1 MKQAERDLSCSSR
14 RAFSIH
20 KGSMGSHPSPISLGS
35 LEEKA
40 FSKGVVFEKES
51 NHLSLCIIA
60 CSGNISSLGSKCSQ
74 CADPGSS
81 LRWGLLGLQ
90 PSGSQLPGAD
100 RGCRHTRLFSPD
112 TVTFWPSS
120 HLPLSYRRPR
130 LPVLSL
136 PEQSRPLNS
145 GRAGSQISLPVCSTE
160 KHIIFLCRDRNVFLI
175 YHPLPRL
182 GLLLES
188 VLFLFLK
195 NMFAVLTIFF

>member
-60 CSGNISSLGSKCSQ
+60 CSMSISSLGSKCSQ

-81 LRWGLLGLQ
+81 LRWWGLLGLQ
-90 PSGSQLPGAD
+90 PSGSQRPGAD
-100 RGCRHTRLFSPD
+100 RGCRHTCLFSPD

-130 LPVLSL
+130 CLSSPCL
-136 PEQSRPLNS
+136 SKAVPSIQEGQEARSVFQSVAQR
-145 GRAGSQISLPVCSTE
+145 ST
-160 KHIIFLCRDRNVFLI
+160 
-175 YHPLPRL
+175 
-182 GLLLES
+182 
-188 VLFLFLK
+188 
-195 NMFAVLTIFF
+195 